1 MPKMPILKLS
11 LALGKLSDMGEN
23 TGDDER
29 VSSCEC
35 LTRRIRAGLPK
46 DFFAQKPTNIG
57 RLDEG
62 PNPNRPKAYLPI
74 MAVTIMLSGA

>member
-1 MPKMPILKLS
+1 MQLFINPFFEQNDKQMPKMPILKLS

-35 LTRRIRAGLPK
+35 LTRRIRAG
-46 DFFAQKPTNIG
+46 
-57 RLDEG
+57 
-62 PNPNRPKAYLPI
+62 
-74 MAVTIMLSGA
+74 